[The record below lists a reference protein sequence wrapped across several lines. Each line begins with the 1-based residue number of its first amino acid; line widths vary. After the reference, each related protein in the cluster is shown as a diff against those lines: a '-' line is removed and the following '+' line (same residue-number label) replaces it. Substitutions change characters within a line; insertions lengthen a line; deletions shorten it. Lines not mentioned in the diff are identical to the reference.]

1 VASDC
6 HEEARLAERRGRED
20 LVDRLRVE
28 PGSKVDLAAL
38 DCDATHGWAK
48 VHATAELD
56 RQRDRLADLQDRLW
70 AEEKHPLLVVLQGI
84 DTSGKGGTIKHVM
97 EAFNPQGCRVASFK
111 VPTELERSHDYL
123 WRIHRQTPAR
133 GEVVI
138 FDRSHYE
145 EVLIVRV
152 NDLVPREVWR
162 RRYRHINEWER
173 MLTEEGTVIV
183 KFFLAI
189 DAEEQRQR
197 LQARFDDPTK
207 RWKFRLGDLT
217 ERKRWD
223 DYRAAFEEALERT
236 STSWAPWYVIPA
248 NRKWFRNLAVAQILG
263 DVIESLSPAY
273 PPSPDDLPE
282 RLIVE

>member
-1 VASDC
+1 
-6 HEEARLAERRGRED
+6 LAERRGRED

-70 AEEKHPLLVVLQGI
+70 AEEKHPLLIVLQGI

-111 VPTELERSHDYL
+111 VPNELERSHDYL

-248 NRKWFRNLAVAQILG
+248 NRKWFRNLAVAQVLG
-263 DVIESLSPAY
+263 DVMASLAPQY
-273 PPSPDDLPE
+273 PPSPDELPE
-282 RLIVE
+282 GLVVE